1 MRDNTGK
8 LEKISA
14 TKELRTLRIEAKR
27 LADIYSLVQD
37 QLNRLK
43 VEELTLQNIVVQESV
58 NSVNNAEGSCTD
70 PTKNQDLVHEVNK
83 TDLDLSVIPSS
94 SNMQDAGQFSN
105 DTSWE
110 EEDEDSSNECVL
122 NL

>member
-1 MRDNTGK
+1 M
-8 LEKISA
+8 
-14 TKELRTLRIEAKR
+14 KELRTLHIEAKR

-43 VEELTLQNIVVQESV
+43 VEELTWQNIVVQESV
-58 NSVNNAEGSCTD
+58 NSVSNTEGSCTD
-70 PTKNQDLVHEVNK
+70 PTKNQDLVQEVNK
-83 TDLDLSVIPSS
+83 TNLDLSVIPSS
-94 SNMQDAGQFSN
+94 SNTQDASQFSN

-122 NL
+122 NY